1 VSKEGG
7 QGGRR
12 PEELSKETNVKTTH
26 RVAAALAVPALAL
39 VALTPPATAS
49 GGDDNRVER
58 NGSCS
63 AGTVWK
69 IKAKSDDGGIEVEA
83 EIDSNKVGQTWTWTF
98 KHNGSVFSAGQST
111 TTARSGSFEVER
123 KPADFAGTDYF
134 VFRAV
139 YPSSGEVC
147 RATVSW

>member
-1 VSKEGG
+1 VGGCGRQAEVVRKPLKE
-7 QGGRR
+7 
-12 PEELSKETNVKTTH
+12 KNVKTTH

-39 VALTPPATAS
+39 VALTPPAVA
-49 GGDDNRVER
+49 GGDDDDRVER

-63 AGTVWK
+63 AGTDWK
-69 IKAKSDDGGIEVEA
+69 IKAKSDDGRIEVEA
-83 EIDSNKVGQTWTWTF
+83 EIDSNNAGQTWNWKF
-98 KHNGSVFSAGQST
+98 KHNGSVFSKGQST

-123 KPADFAGTDYF
+123 KPANFAGTDHF

-139 YPSSGEVC
+139 HPSSGEVC